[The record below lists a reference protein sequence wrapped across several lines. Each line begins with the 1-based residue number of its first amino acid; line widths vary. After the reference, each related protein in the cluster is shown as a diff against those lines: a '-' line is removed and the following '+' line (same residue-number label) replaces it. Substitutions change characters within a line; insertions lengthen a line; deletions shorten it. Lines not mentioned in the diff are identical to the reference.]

1 MAASERFLGPLL
13 VHLMM
18 QESKLSSWGL
28 GLTYIT
34 TDMARTLLIDW
45 WNNLTKKAEF
55 LLCYLYPSHGSVN
68 ILSINRLNVY
78 HPPYTTEFIWIRRE
92 LTARV
97 DYELISVPSKL
108 SLPQDTKNSRISP
121 ASSYF

>member
-45 WNNLTKKAEF
+45 WNNLTKKANFTPDAAVLFVDVAIQPEVRF
-55 LLCYLYPSHGSVN
+55 IAKQNSLMKIGNNDNLVLGPFDESTPCLMIVFDELPN
-68 ILSINRLNVY
+68 Q
-78 HPPYTTEFIWIRRE
+78 TENKSF
-92 LTARV
+92 
-97 DYELISVPSKL
+97 DSC
-108 SLPQDTKNSRISP
+108 
-121 ASSYF
+121 